1 MTIVVSVVIPTH
13 RRPHLLYRCL
23 LSLQYQTLDPEAFE
37 VLVVDD
43 GRDGLTREVVGH
55 VAARRPA
62 RPSVRYLAPPDGARG
77 PAAARNCGWRAAR
90 GEIVAFTDD
99 DTVPQPGWLAEGVR
113 AMAPGVDAAAGRVH
127 VPIPPEPTDY
137 QRNVKRLEEA
147 EFVTANC
154 FVRRAVLARVG
165 GFDER
170 FTRPWREDSDLHFAL
185 LERRARLVRARYAV
199 VLHPVREAPWGVS
212 LKQQRNMLFDAL
224 LFKKHPRLYRER
236 IHARP
241 PLRYYAT
248 VLALLMAP
256 AAALA
261 GEQQLAL
268 GAAATWLLLTAA
280 FCLRRLA
287 GASRAP
293 RHVLEMIAT
302 SVVIPV
308 AAVYWRLAGALRFR
322 CRFG

>member
-37 VLVVDD
+37 VIVVDD

-127 VPIPPEPTDY
+127 VPIPAEPTDY

-212 LKQQRNMLFDAL
+212 LKEQRNMLFDAL

-236 IHARP
+236 IRARP

-256 AAALA
+256 AAALPR
-261 GEQQLAL
+261 
-268 GAAATWLLLTAA
+268 AAARARRCGDLAA
-280 FCLRRLA
+280 AHRRSA
-287 GASRAP
+287 CGGSRA
-293 RHVLEMIAT
+293 R
-302 SVVIPV
+302 
-308 AAVYWRLAGALRFR
+308 AARPGTCWR
-322 CRFG
+322 

>member
-1 MTIVVSVVIPTH
+1 MTIAVSVVIPTY

-23 LSLQYQTLDPEAFE
+23 LSLLHQTLDAEAFE
-37 VLVVDD
+37 VIVVDD
-43 GRDGLTREVVGH
+43 GRDGLTREVVAR
-55 VAARRPA
+55 VAARRPVH
-62 RPSVRYLAPPDGARG
+62 PSVRYLTPPDGARG
-77 PAAARNCGWRAAR
+77 PAVSRNRGWRAAS
-90 GEIVAFTDD
+90 GDIVAFTDD

-113 AMAPGVDAAAGRVH
+113 AVAANVDAAAGRVQ
-127 VPIPPEPTDY
+127 VPIPLEPTDY
-137 QRNVKRLEEA
+137 QRNVKRLEDA

-154 FVRRAVLARVG
+154 FVRRATLARIG

-170 FTRPWREDSDLHFAL
+170 FTRAWREDSDLHFSL
-185 LERRARLVRARYAV
+185 LEQRARLVRAPCAV
-199 VLHPVREAPWGVS
+199 VLHPVREAAWGVS
-212 LKQQRNMLFDAL
+212 LKEQRNMLFDAL

-236 IHARP
+236 IRSRP

-248 VLALLMAP
+248 VLALLLAP
-256 AAALA
+256 AAAFA
-261 GEQQLAL
+261 GERQFAR

-287 GASRAP
+287 GASREP

-302 SVVIPV
+302 SVAIPV